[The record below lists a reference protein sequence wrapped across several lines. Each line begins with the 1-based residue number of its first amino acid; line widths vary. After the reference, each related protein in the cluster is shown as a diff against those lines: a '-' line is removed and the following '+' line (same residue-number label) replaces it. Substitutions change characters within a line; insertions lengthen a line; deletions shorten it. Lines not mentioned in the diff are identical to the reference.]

1 MPGASNAEVR
11 ARAALL
17 DALEA
22 LGAHRDAVVLIG
34 AQAIYIHTGEAPVA
48 LAPFTKDTDL
58 AIDVRA
64 LRDDPRIETAMA
76 DSGFVLDPVA
86 NQPGTWMS
94 PDGIPVDLMV
104 PDALSQPGGRR
115 GARIPP
121 HASSATRRAVGIEG
135 TVVDNQTIQIAA
147 LDPTDERTFDVR
159 VAGPAALLV
168 SKLHKLGERR
178 NTPGRLLDKDAHDI
192 YRLLVACP
200 TNELAATLRQL
211 RSDSLAGTVTVSAL
225 EFLDDLFASS
235 PSALGSQMA
244 GRAETGL
251 GNPATVAASA
261 SALAADLLDSV
272 GGEM

>member
-1 MPGASNAEVR
+1 MPGASKPQIQ
-11 ARAALL
+11 ARTALL

-48 LAPFTKDTDL
+48 LAPFTKDADL

-64 LRDDPRIETAMA
+64 LRDDPRIEQAMA
-76 DSGFVLDPVA
+76 AAGFVLDPVA

-104 PDALSQPGGRR
+104 PGALSQRGGRR

-121 HASSATRRAVGIEG
+121 HASNATRRAVGLEA
-135 TVVDNQTIQIAA
+135 TVIDSQTMQIAA
-147 LDPTDERTFDVR
+147 LDPTDERTFEVR
-159 VAGPAALLV
+159 VAGPAGLLV

-178 NTPGRLLDKDAHDI
+178 STPSRLLDKDAHDI
-192 YRLLVACP
+192 YRILVACP
-200 TNELAATLRQL
+200 TRDLAATLRRL
-211 RSDSLAGTVTVSAL
+211 RTDSLAGTVTLAGL
-225 EFLDDLFASS
+225 EFLDDLFVS

-244 GRAETGL
+244 GRAETGV
-251 GNPATVAASA
+251 GNPATVAASV
-261 SALAADLLDSV
+261 SALAADLIAAVDDDQ
-272 GGEM
+272 